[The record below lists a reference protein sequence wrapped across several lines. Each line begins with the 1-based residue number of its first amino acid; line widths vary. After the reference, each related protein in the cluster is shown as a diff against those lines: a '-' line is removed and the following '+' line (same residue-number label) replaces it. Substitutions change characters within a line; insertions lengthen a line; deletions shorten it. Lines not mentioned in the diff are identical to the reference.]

1 MRQVQVAIVGGGLSG
16 LYAAALL
23 EQAGVDYLLIEGRDQ
38 AGGRIQS
45 LHAADETQRFD
56 LGATWVWP
64 AFQTQLA
71 QLLQQ
76 LDIELIAQEEQGDML
91 LDRALHQPISRHPGY
106 VTSPPSMRI
115 AGGMRRLVEKLQHR
129 LNPAKLLFSHL
140 VTQIEVNAEGIQLTA
155 KTPLGESLSV
165 RAEQVFLALPPAL
178 AAGII
183 FNPALPASVARE
195 WANTGTWMAPHAK
208 YVAVYSRPFW
218 RQQGLSGEARS
229 AVGPMAE
236 IHDASASEQAAA
248 LFGFL
253 GIPAKTRWTTS
264 ESNLKD
270 LCRAQLVRLF
280 GEQAAHPVTEFFK
293 DWADDPLT
301 ATAGDLTA
309 NQSHSIPEAFIRE
322 GVWQGRLKGI
332 ASEWSAAFPG
342 YIAGAIDAATQGF
355 AAFTTQ
361 SHQPTQGAQY
371 EIEK

>member
-1 MRQVQVAIVGGGLSG
+1 M
-16 LYAAALL
+16 
-23 EQAGVDYLLIEGRDQ
+23 
-38 AGGRIQS
+38 
-45 LHAADETQRFD
+45 
-56 LGATWVWP
+56 
-64 AFQTQLA
+64 
-71 QLLQQ
+71 
-76 LDIELIAQEEQGDML
+76 
-91 LDRALHQPISRHPGY
+91 
-106 VTSPPSMRI
+106 
-115 AGGMRRLVEKLQHR
+115 
-129 LNPAKLLFSHL
+129 
-140 VTQIEVNAEGIQLTA
+140 
-155 KTPLGESLSV
+155 
-165 RAEQVFLALPPAL
+165 
-178 AAGII
+178 
-183 FNPALPASVARE
+183 PASVARE

>member
-1 MRQVQVAIVGGGLSG
+1 MKQVQVAIVGGGVSG
-16 LYAAALL
+16 LYAADLL
-23 EQAGVDYLLIEGRDQ
+23 EQAGVDYLLIEGREQ

-45 LHAADETQRFD
+45 LHAVDKTQRFD

-71 QLLQQ
+71 QLLPQ
-76 LDIELIAQEEQGDML
+76 LGVELIAQEEQGDML
-91 LDRALHQPISRHPGY
+91 LERALHQPISRHPGY
-106 VTSPPSMRI
+106 VSSPPSMRV
-115 AGGMRRLVEKLQHR
+115 AGGMRVLIEKLQQR

-140 VTQIEVNAEGIQLTA
+140 VTEIQADAEGINLSAQ
-155 KTPLGESLSV
+155 TPQGESLSV
-165 RAEQVFLALPPAL
+165 RAGQVFLALPPAL
-178 AAGII
+178 AAGLN
-183 FNPALPASVARE
+183 FTPALPDDVARE
-195 WANTGTWMAPHAK
+195 WATTGTWMAAHAK
-208 YVAVYSRPFW
+208 YVAVYRQPFW

-236 IHDASASEQAAA
+236 IHDASASGQAAA

-264 ESNLKD
+264 ESNLKK

-280 GEQAAHPVTEFFK
+280 GEQAAHPVAEFFK

-309 NQSHSIPEAFIRE
+309 NPGHSIPEAFIRE
-322 GVWQGRLKGI
+322 GVWRGRLQGI
-332 ASEWSAAFPG
+332 ASEWSAVFPG

-355 AAFTTQ
+355 TSFTTQ
-361 SHQPTQGAQY
+361 SNPITKGAQY